1 MVKLLDCLLDNYYK
15 CQGFCEELKDALD
28 VIFMESG
35 IEFCRFN
42 TMEMRKNCG
51 MTSYNKKMGQ
61 VMDSVLI
68 QDDSLEIQRS

>member
-1 MVKLLDCLLDNYYK
+1 
-15 CQGFCEELKDALD
+15 
-28 VIFMESG
+28 MESG